1 MTTKYDNADW
11 SRCARTY
18 GVLMS
23 TIGDDGDPW
32 NTSQGNNGISL
43 PCRGC
48 WVQLREGGAED
59 AIVKMSIGTPA
70 TAELGVALGRVECDF
85 AVIEGALPLWVP
97 VSDVSQLYFYGTEG
111 RSIDITYLLG

>member
-1 MTTKYDNADW
+1 MTTKYDNTIW

-23 TIGDDGDPW
+23 TIGDAGPPW
-32 NTSQGNNGISL
+32 NMSQGNHGVSL

-48 WVQLREGGAED
+48 WVQRREGGDED
-59 AIVKMSIGTPA
+59 SIVKMSIGTPA
-70 TAELGVALGRVECDF
+70 TVDLGVELGMVDTDP
-85 AVIEGALPLWVP
+85 AVIEGALSLWVP

-111 RSIDITYLLG
+111 RAIDITYLLG